1 MKRIALFVCLTM
13 ATMTTSAQFEIG
25 VRAGLS
31 STDIDPNSIVLQNG
45 DNDVQVSVIEANYGF
60 HFGLYSRISFLGI
73 FVEPNFLFNSSS
85 VDYQLREEIFDT
97 GVINSIRSE
106 SYNNLDIPI
115 LVGCK
120 LGFFRV
126 QAGPVAHIFLNST
139 SELTDIPGLNQKFK
153 DATFGGQIG
162 FGLDIMKV
170 RLDLNYEVNLSKFG
184 SHLNVGGSTFDFD
197 DRPSRLI
204 ASLGVRF

>member
-1 MKRIALFVCLTM
+1 MSTLT
-13 ATMTTSAQFEIG
+13 AQAQFEIG

-31 STDIDPNSIVLQNG
+31 SMDIDPNTILLQNG
-45 DNDVQVSVIEANYGF
+45 DNDIHVSVDNANYGF

-73 FVEPNFLFNSSS
+73 YVEPNFLFNSSS
-85 VDYQLREEIFDT
+85 VDYNLREEIFDT
-97 GVINSIRSE
+97 GVINSVRSE
-106 SYNNLDIPI
+106 SYNNLDIPL

-184 SHLNVGGSTFDFD
+184 SHINVGDSSFDFD

-204 ASLGVRF
+204 ASLGVKF